1 MGWALGL
8 RSRISVAWHMRS
20 GEEQSVQ
27 RPSTA
32 QGVLRFRR
40 LALRLYSTLL
50 EGCVQF
56 AELHRNNAGVACLK
70 HFNADRGIGGSEF
83 NSLHIGRSDNWA
95 DIIGEMSHTVFPVVD
110 YFSTDRFQNFFG
122 KFNPVFAV

>member
-32 QGVLRFRR
+32 QGVLSFRR
-40 LALRLYSTLL
+40 LALRGQETFLMRSMAASR
-50 EGCVQF
+50 VS
-56 AELHRNNAGVACLK
+56 A
-70 HFNADRGIGGSEF
+70 
-83 NSLHIGRSDNWA
+83 SL
-95 DIIGEMSHTVFPVVD
+95 
-110 YFSTDRFQNFFG
+110 FSPTIM
-122 KFNPVFAV
+122 